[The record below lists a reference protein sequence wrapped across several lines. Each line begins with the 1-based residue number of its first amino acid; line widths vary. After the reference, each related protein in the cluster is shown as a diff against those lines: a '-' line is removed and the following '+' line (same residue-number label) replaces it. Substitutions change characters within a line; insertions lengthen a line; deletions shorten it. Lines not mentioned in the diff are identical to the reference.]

1 MTLHSC
7 VHPFPFVS
15 DLSSRDL
22 SIAYSTLA
30 NNKDLLFKE
39 KKKKGERSSF
49 SAEKLEHFDYDDI
62 NYDDINY
69 TRWPRQ
75 IEC

>member
-39 KKKKGERSSF
+39 KKNSF